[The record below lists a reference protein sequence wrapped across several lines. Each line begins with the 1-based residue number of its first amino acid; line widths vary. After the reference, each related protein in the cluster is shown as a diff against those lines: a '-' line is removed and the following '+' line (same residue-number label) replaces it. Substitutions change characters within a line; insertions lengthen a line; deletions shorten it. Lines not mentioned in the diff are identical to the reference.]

1 MRQVIRAVRLVHQP
15 TVARISR
22 RRRERRLRKQH
33 RRQHRR
39 SSPSSTRPHNQR
51 YTSRYKT
58 SISLAHYPSLELS
71 GATRFYRLQLEL
83 NSASLGRKDIS
94 HQRLPL
100 DGLIG
105 FTKWIYLGTFISLS
119 LWRVRRWARGKK
131 RLTRCCILKNF
142 FFLHPAS
149 LFLFRNEW
157 QFDMKG
163 QRRKMFVIFRYIY
176 MYFPLSFSCAVSLF
190 FKCHPIG

>member
-119 LWRVRRWARGKK
+119 LWRVRGWARGKK
-131 RLTRCCILKNF
+131 TVDKV
-142 FFLHPAS
+142 LHPEEFLFS
-149 LFLFRNEW
+149 SSRVSFLFRNEW

>member
-119 LWRVRRWARGKK
+119 VWRVRGWARGKK
-131 RLTRCCILKNF
+131 TVDKV
-142 FFLHPAS
+142 LHPEEFLFSSSRVSFFIPKRVTVWHERSAS
-149 LFLFRNEW
+149 EDVCHLPIYIYVFSSLLFLRCLAF
-157 QFDMKG
+157 
-163 QRRKMFVIFRYIY
+163 
-176 MYFPLSFSCAVSLF
+176 L
-190 FKCHPIG
+190 

>member
-39 SSPSSTRPHNQR
+39 SSSSSTRPHNQR

-58 SISLAHYPSLELS
+58 SISLTHYPSLELS

-83 NSASLGRKDIS
+83 NLASLGRKDIS

-119 LWRVRRWARGKK
+119 LWRVRGWATGKK

-149 LFLFRNEW
+149 FFYSETSDSLTWKVSVGRCLSSSDIYICIFLSPFPALSRFSLN
-157 QFDMKG
+157 
-163 QRRKMFVIFRYIY
+163 VI
-176 MYFPLSFSCAVSLF
+176 P
-190 FKCHPIG
+190 